1 MLISNLNPHL
11 FMKTIN
17 SALSC
22 PTSFLKCLKFV
33 CIAFVFSLINFGN
46 LGCGETSTY
55 NPYNPAPAIADSS
68 STAGIESS
76 QMSDRHTT
84 FKVKD
89 LPPAPGLTQEE
100 VLGAVK
106 DSLKSLQD
114 EIFIPD
120 TTKLVKKKIAPPAL
134 KKSTS
139 IASSQKSGR
148 SSSAGKEIYNCPCES
163 KRQIKAGDSAWN
175 IAKYNG
181 FSVDHLIAIN
191 KPGVVKQMKLGVFI
205 CLKRKKC

>member
-1 MLISNLNPHL
+1 MYLKKNL

-68 STAGIESS
+68 NTVGIESS
-76 QMSDRHTT
+76 QMSEKHTN

-100 VLGAVK
+100 ILGAVK
-106 DSLKSLQD
+106 DSLSSLRD
-114 EIFIPD
+114 DIMPD
-120 TTKLVKKKIAPPAL
+120 TMVKVVKKRVPSPAL
-134 KKSTS
+134 KSSS
-139 IASSQKSGR
+139 IASSQKG
-148 SSSAGKEIYNCPCES
+148 GKSITKSNYNCPCET
-163 KRQIKAGDSAWN
+163 KRQIKKGDTAWN

-181 FSVDHLIAIN
+181 FSTEHLTAIN
-191 KPGVVKQMKLGVFI
+191 KPGVVKKMQPGVFI

>member
-1 MLISNLNPHL
+1 
-11 FMKTIN
+11 MKTIN
-17 SALSC
+17 SALTC

-46 LGCGETSTY
+46 LGCGESGAANY
-55 NPYNPAPAIADSS
+55 NPYEPSPAIADSS
-68 STAGIESS
+68 STGIESS
-76 QMSDRHTT
+76 EKKHEPLT
-84 FKVKD
+84 FKVED
-89 LPPAPGLTQEE
+89 LPPSPGLTRDEL
-100 VLGAVK
+100 VTSAK
-106 DSLKSLQD
+106 DSLKALQD

-120 TTKLVKKKIAPPAL
+120 TAKVVKKKVSAPAL

-148 SSSAGKEIYNCPCES
+148 SSSTKANYNCPCES

-181 FSVDHLIAIN
+181 YSVEHLTAIN
-191 KPGVVKQMKLGVFI
+191 KPGVVKKMQLGVFL